1 MLENPFSNLTEL
13 LLFSTAVGSECPH
26 GWCYTVMGVV
36 LGISGLVM
44 CSFYIISCDIERITI
59 LYNGAKPPNAP
70 RIGYG
75 FISRGVT
82 YEEIPTYMGCISYTD
97 EEKAGLFDVWM
108 HSARFFLFFSTML
121 GVIGSVVLFTAICV
135 AWSPNTFEHW
145 LMWTYVVAG
154 LTVPLSYLLFGSP
167 LCADNE
173 CKFGQGGVQCISIF
187 LFWLCCANTVKSF
200 PMALPPRKDEDDGG
214 YNGEEE
220 DDDDLYYETEED
232 MWNDRRPPK
241 QQQKYNDDG
250 DMVSYHSEDPYTM
263 DPQFVDGYRDG
274 EGKDESSPSDGYYDD
289 RNENGFDRY
298 SDGTASQP
306 PHHFSNDDGYNNS
319 SRPPHDC
326 SDDHDGG
333 AVATATRPPRVGDA
347 DGPTIT

>member
-1 MLENPFSNLTEL
+1 
-13 LLFSTAVGSECPH
+13 
-26 GWCYTVMGVV
+26 MGVM

-59 LYNGAKPPNAP
+59 LYNGAKPPSAP

-82 YEEIPTYMGCISYTD
+82 YEEVPSYMGCISYTD
-97 EEKAGLFDVWM
+97 EEKAGIFDIWM
-108 HSARFFLFFSTML
+108 HSARFFLFFSTAL
-121 GVIGSVVLFTAICV
+121 AVIGSVVLFTAICV

-200 PMALPPRKDEDDGG
+200 PTALPPKRDEDEDG
-214 YNGEEE
+214 YNGEE

-241 QQQKYNDDG
+241 PQDQYDEEDEDDDG
-250 DMVSYHSEDPYTM
+250 GMVPY
-263 DPQFVDGYRDG
+263 
-274 EGKDESSPSDGYYDD
+274 
-289 RNENGFDRY
+289 Y
-298 SDGTASQP
+298 SDGPYATDPRYGDPGQGEGGDGRP
-306 PHHFSNDDGYNNS
+306 DDGHYYDRRDGDGYDRSPDGAAAAGPSQYGDRDPYDNREAYSDHGSVSSS
-319 SRPPHDC
+319 SRRPPP
-326 SDDHDGG
+326 
-333 AVATATRPPRVGDA
+333 PPRVGDV